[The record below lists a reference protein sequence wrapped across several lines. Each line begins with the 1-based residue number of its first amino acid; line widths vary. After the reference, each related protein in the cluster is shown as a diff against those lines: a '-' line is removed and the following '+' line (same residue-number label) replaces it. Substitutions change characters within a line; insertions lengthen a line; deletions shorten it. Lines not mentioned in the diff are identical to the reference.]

1 MDFRKILDQLNIFK
15 QSRRYG
21 TSLWQFPQFL
31 FLVMGIIIIAFITTT
46 YAIGNLFIDE
56 PEIVALIVLVISVFL
71 LIITYTAVRGF
82 EKLADANRLKSE
94 FVSIVSHQIRAPL
107 SNLRWA
113 IELLMSGRLGPI
125 EAEQLDY
132 FKILKENMGRM
143 KELVND
149 LLVVSR
155 IEQGTLS
162 RIETKI
168 DLPDLARSVISGF
181 TIFAKASNIEINLE
195 TDPNLPQLKIDSSQM
210 KLIVENLID
219 NAIRYSKAKGKV
231 YIKINRQN
239 GKIFF
244 EIKDDGV
251 GIPDK
256 DQRFIFEKFFRS
268 SNALKYQTQG
278 SGLGLFIIK
287 SIVEKEGGK
296 IWFESE
302 EDKGSTFFFTLPI
315 K

>member
-195 TDPNLPQLKIDSSQM
+195 ADPNLPQLKIDSSQM

-244 EIKDDGV
+244 EIKDNGV